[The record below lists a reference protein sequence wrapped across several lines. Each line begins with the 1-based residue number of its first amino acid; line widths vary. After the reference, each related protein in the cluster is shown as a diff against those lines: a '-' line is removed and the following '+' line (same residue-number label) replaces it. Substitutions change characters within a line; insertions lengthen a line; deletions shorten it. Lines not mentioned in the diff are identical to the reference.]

1 MTDASGKA
9 WQQLLHNESL
19 VGQMIEVHWR
29 MVAKY
34 FKGHPGVLAY
44 EMMNEPWVGDH
55 VADPL
60 LLLESGRAEL
70 KNVGPYMQRI
80 HDAIRKVDNET
91 MTLYAPAEV
100 NNRFQRHVGYKKG
113 FLPDSPMAFHVYCIT
128 GTDGPGPV
136 TPITKDIC
144 HFNDGF
150 QLKNRRDDLKR
161 LHTPGFV
168 TEFGAVE
175 DVVTGLAE
183 IRFVLDHID
192 GEGEGMPLSWIFWDY
207 NLVDRSS
214 DTYRTELA
222 RSYPTAVAGT
232 ILTFSFNVSTG
243 HMALMYLPNSATAST
258 ELYLSSK
265 YQYKHGFNVVASPSG
280 CCTVAVSKNGASIV
294 VNHVPDA
301 GAPIDLQ
308 VTRKSSKV

>member
-1 MTDASGKA
+1 MLHFLLLLVCCCYPPTTATIRTEGIWYRDEMNRTRLFHGVNYVTKNGNHLPNITSLEISRLVSLGANVVRLGVMIDGLFPTSATPDPNYLPAIRTIVDMLWEAGIFSVLDLHQDVLSDKFCGEGVPAWMVNVSDLHAMPFPLPAAFTNVSKADDATGNYVPRPDCASRGLLKFIGWSQFYMTDASGKA

-100 NNRFQRHVGYKKG
+100 NNRFQRHGK
-113 FLPDSPMAFHVYCIT
+113 
-128 GTDGPGPV
+128 
-136 TPITKDIC
+136 
-144 HFNDGF
+144 
-150 QLKNRRDDLKR
+150 
-161 LHTPGFV
+161 
-168 TEFGAVE
+168 
-175 DVVTGLAE
+175 VV
-183 IRFVLDHID
+183 V
-192 GEGEGMPLSWIFWDY
+192 
-207 NLVDRSS
+207 
-214 DTYRTELA
+214 
-222 RSYPTAVAGT
+222 
-232 ILTFSFNVSTG
+232 
-243 HMALMYLPNSATAST
+243 
-258 ELYLSSK
+258 
-265 YQYKHGFNVVASPSG
+265 
-280 CCTVAVSKNGASIV
+280 
-294 VNHVPDA
+294 
-301 GAPIDLQ
+301 
-308 VTRKSSKV
+308 